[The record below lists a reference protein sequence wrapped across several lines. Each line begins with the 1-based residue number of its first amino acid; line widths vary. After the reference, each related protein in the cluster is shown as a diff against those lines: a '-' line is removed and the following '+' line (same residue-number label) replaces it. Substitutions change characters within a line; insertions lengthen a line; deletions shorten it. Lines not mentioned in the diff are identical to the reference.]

1 MFLCDDHND
10 SCVLQQCPVPA
21 VMVCIAGGRGLRFS
35 TNKQQNS
42 CFYGTD
48 SSAFLFRQVEC
59 EKKRAGAACRNH
71 AVDATGMCVY
81 NVAAWPVRINRL
93 CRSTVIHA
101 SGRRKRRPSIC
112 WSKWKAK
119 NAMMVPFNHLTVFN
133 SMSWLDSIDDTPLR
147 RTRSN
152 PRDPTYNMSLEQLH
166 EECRCSR

>member
-1 MFLCDDHND
+1 MRKK
-10 SCVLQQCPVPA
+10 
-21 VMVCIAGGRGLRFS
+21 AGRRCLP
-35 TNKQQNS
+35 QP
-42 CFYGTD
+42 C
-48 SSAFLFRQVEC
+48 
-59 EKKRAGAACRNH
+59 

-101 SGRRKRRPSIC
+101 SGRRKRRPSN
-112 WSKWKAK
+112 WKAK
-119 NAMMVPFNHLTVFN
+119 NAMIVPFNHLFVFN

-152 PRDPTYNMSLEQLH
+152 PRDPTYNMSLDELH